1 MAVIRVCMVFLSAFV
16 WGQQPQGQSPTPH
29 ATATPAPTP
38 QQEQQR
44 ASTNSQIQDQLKSL
58 LSSDPFLSDAD
69 VEVSVDDQNITLTGT
84 IMSEGQ
90 RQRVLQLASP
100 YGQYRKIVD
109 KTTMK

>member
-1 MAVIRVCMVFLSAFV
+1 MLLVSAFV

-44 ASTNSQIQDQLKSL
+44 SSANSQIQSQLNTL
-58 LSSDPFLSDAD
+58 LSSDPFLNDAD
-69 VEVSVDDQNITLTGT
+69 VQVSVDDQNITLTGT
-84 IMSEGQ
+84 IVSEGQ

>member
-1 MAVIRVCMVFLSAFV
+1 MTPLRLCALILLSTGV
-16 WGQQPQGQSPTPH
+16 LSGQNQSPTPP
-29 ATATPAPTP
+29 AQARPTPTPA
-38 QQEQQR
+38 QQR
-44 ASTNSQIQDQLKSL
+44 ASANSQIQDQLSTL

-69 VEVSVDDQNITLTGT
+69 VQVNVDDQNITLTGT
-84 IMSEGQ
+84 IVSEGQ